1 MSLIKII
8 AKNIEL
14 DFVKETLSIKKENNA
29 LNRDFKVSYSS
40 IPFLIIENANTK
52 KALGTRDLSSVKKI
66 KTIDVIVF
74 EGGKKYS
81 GELQILSYLNGFR
94 KCNLKYASSLLS
106 IMNKKISEFMPI
118 VSVIPGE
125 TNPVPF
131 TEKSQTVVAG
141 SENWQTYATPFLTQ
155 SFPEVKWQFPTM
167 DWAKKFGENLTV
179 EDHWYLY
186 EGRVNKYDTSGL
198 ILNTYNIDGSG
209 VCTVVNKNTISPQ
222 VYVLSP
228 AFYAL
233 ESLGFTLAG
242 DFSASDFIKR
252 ILFYSNK
259 QNINETTPLKTN
271 ISEVLSPLVAST
283 KFDSDPISFYDNY
296 YSIKEIT
303 IDTVGTY
310 YFEYD
315 FTEPNFS
322 PTAGSID
329 FKLFQVYVFDEPEYN
344 VYKHFH
350 SSGGQTYKGTV
361 KIETQSSQIGK
372 KILIRYY
379 TPEANLPA
387 NYLKK
392 KVAFPKVFH
401 QMHPTIP
408 LGRYLPDWT
417 FATYLNALQNIFNLE
432 INIDDF
438 SKKMI
443 INFNENAISTSAKA
457 ILKKSLALTGYEQ
470 TPSNAFLLKYENDED
485 VALWIT
491 KEGAMNYGLQ
501 TSNFVERLD
510 NKFKF
515 VPTTYT
521 AELSEALD
529 SKNGIGL
536 MIYDPVEKPYIS
548 SNYLGQTLKIEG
560 SKGIYE
566 VFWRKFI
573 KFLLNG
579 SAVEMSGPFTEK
591 ELNEILSLKRIFVD
605 NQEYLISSTE
615 SRETDQNNYE
625 VKFNLVS
632 VTF

>member
-8 AKNIEL
+8 ANNIEL

-40 IPFLIIENANTK
+40 IPFLIIENTNTK

-66 KTIDVIVF
+66 KTIDVVVF

-106 IMNKKISEFMPI
+106 IMNRKISEFMPV

-125 TNPVPF
+125 TNPMAF

-141 SENWQTYATPFLTQ
+141 SENWQTYPTPFLTQ
-155 SFPEVKWQFPTM
+155 SFPGVKWQFPTM

-179 EDHWYLY
+179 EDPWYLY
-186 EGRVNKYDTSGL
+186 EGRVNKYDSSGL
-198 ILNTYNIDGSG
+198 ILNTYAVDGGG
-209 VCTVVNKNTISPQ
+209 VCTVTNKNTVSPQ
-222 VYVLSP
+222 VYLLSP
-228 AFYAL
+228 AFYVL
-233 ESLGFTLAG
+233 ESVGFTLSG
-242 DFSASDFIKR
+242 DFPNSDFIKK

-259 QNINETTPLKTN
+259 QNINETSPLKVN

-283 KFDSDPISFYDNY
+283 RLDTDPVSFDSYY
-296 YSIKEIT
+296 YSIKEIN

-322 PTAGSID
+322 PTTGSID

-344 VYKHFH
+344 VFKHFH
-350 SSGGQTYKGTV
+350 SSGGQSYKGTV
-361 KIETQSSQIGK
+361 KIETQASHIGK

-379 TPEANLPA
+379 TPETNLPA
-387 NYLKK
+387 NSLKK
-392 KVAFPKVFH
+392 KIAYPKVFH
-401 QMHPTIP
+401 QMHPTIQ

-432 INIDDF
+432 INTDDF
-438 SKKMI
+438 SKKMT
-443 INFNENAISTSAKA
+443 INFNEIAISTSAKVV
-457 ILKKSLALTGYEQ
+457 LKKSLAVTGYEQ
-470 TPSNAFLLKYENDED
+470 SPSNAFLLKYENSED
-485 VALWIT
+485 MALWIT
-491 KEGAMNYGLQ
+491 KSGAVTYGIQ
-501 TSNFVERLD
+501 TSDFVERLD

-515 VPTTYT
+515 IPTTYT
-521 AELSEALD
+521 AELSEDLD

-536 MIYDPVEKPYIS
+536 MIYDPAEKPYIS
-548 SNYLGQTLKIEG
+548 NNYLGQTLKIDG
-560 SKGIYE
+560 SRGIYE

-579 SAVEMSGPFTEK
+579 SAVDMLGPFTEK

-605 NQEYLISSTE
+605 NQEYLIASTE

>member
-8 AKNIEL
+8 ANNIEL

-125 TNPVPF
+125 TNPAPF
-131 TEKSQTVVAG
+131 TEKSQTVVPG
-141 SENWQTYATPFLTQ
+141 SENWQTYPTPFLTQ

-179 EDHWYLY
+179 EDPWYLY
-186 EGRVNKYDTSGL
+186 EGRVNKYDTAGL
-198 ILNTYNIDGSG
+198 ILNTYNIDGAG

-222 VYVLSP
+222 VYLLSP

-271 ISEVLSPLVAST
+271 ISEVLATLVKST

-438 SKKMI
+438 SKKMT

-485 VALWIT
+485 IALWIT
-491 KEGAMNYGLQ
+491 KEGASNYGLQ

-515 VPTTYT
+515 IPTTYT

-536 MIYDPVEKPYIS
+536 MIYDPFEKPYIS

-605 NQEYLISSTE
+605 NQEYLIASTE